1 MDDVALLSSS
11 REEAQRALNAAS
23 SWADSIL
30 REPMVSLRVHG
41 QPLPEVDS
49 YRYLGGVLHW
59 AGSHGPLLGDLQSRL
74 RSKTG
79 QFLHWARAKQVPISL
94 LCQLWAVYVEP
105 IAKFL
110 LPTIALSRS
119 ELQKV
124 DLIQRKLARMILGLA
139 KRSPIPSVLLTGWV
153 SWSATLPVWR
163 LSLLFRIMSGSPC
176 LLTFLY
182 EHAGCVPGTWSN
194 QAHLDLLSIT
204 GRAEL
209 PPQDKR
215 QRREITLA
223 CIIVQLRQWLWPYRK
238 VSARQ

>member
-49 YRYLGGVLHW
+49 YRYLGGILHW
-59 AGSHGPLLGDLQSRL
+59 AGSHGPLLDDLQSRL

-79 QFLHWARAKQVPISL
+79 QFLRWVWAKQVPISL

-124 DLIQRKLARMILGLA
+124 DLIQRKLAGMILGLP
-139 KRSPIPSVLLTGWV
+139 KRSPIPWLLK
-153 SWSATLPVWR
+153 LR
-163 LSLLFRIMSGSPC
+163 
-176 LLTFLY
+176 
-182 EHAGCVPGTWSN
+182 
-194 QAHLDLLSIT
+194 
-204 GRAEL
+204 
-209 PPQDKR
+209 
-215 QRREITLA
+215 RREITFA
-223 CIIVQLRQWLWPYRK
+223 CIIFQLRQWLWPYRK
-238 VSARQ
+238 DSARQ